1 LRALLFAS
9 FAVKAFFV
17 ICACV
22 PSTNLSRK
30 IGILANSRKVTEE
43 EMHSLKIVLASESPF
58 RRRAM
63 DMVGIPYHTRP
74 ANIDEKAIRDH
85 DPVQLTRKL
94 AEAKAWKVAEECPDA
109 VIVSGDAVAAKD
121 GKIYEKPVDLNE
133 AARFLADFSGNE
145 FQFVTSLA
153 VLHAPK
159 GKMLTAVEV
168 SNITFRSLL
177 EREIQEYIQKYAV
190 MNYAGA
196 FESDAVLKFAD
207 KVSGAVNIG
216 TALPV
221 SRLVGLL
228 REQGVEV

>member
-1 LRALLFAS
+1 MGVCGVRGTS
-9 FAVKAFFV
+9 EPGPVS
-17 ICACV
+17 IRR
-22 PSTNLSRK
+22 NERK
-30 IGILANSRKVTEE
+30 
-43 EMHSLKIVLASESPF
+43 MQPLKIVLASESPF

-63 DMVGIPYHTRP
+63 DMVGVPYETRP
-74 ANIDEKAIRDH
+74 ASIDEKAIRH
-85 DPVQLTRKL
+85 DDPAQLTRQL
-94 AEAKAWKVAEECPDA
+94 AEAKAWKVAGECPDA

-121 GKIYEKPVDLNE
+121 GRIYEKPRDLNE
-133 AARFLADFSGNE
+133 AAKFLREFSGNE

-159 GKMLTAVEV
+159 RKLLSAVET
-168 SNITFRSLL
+168 SNITFRRLM
-177 EREIQEYIQKYAV
+177 EREIQDYIRKYAV
-190 MNYAGA
+190 LNYAGA

-221 SRLVGLL
+221 SRLVTML